1 MLLSENLTATS
12 LRSILEVSR
21 RVVWLVL
28 REMAAFRAE
37 IIVERTKPNRQ
48 ECSDYLFQAPSRR
61 RTGWL
66 LSDWTTGLVYSDNS
80 YILKEVTQL
89 LRAFCIHK
97 VSLLFASI
105 SCTLKHLQKKQAL
118 CLCIDVKDE
127 TAQPTSLPL
136 LLIFRIKLWNFL
148 HFTMTGL
155 WNWAS
160 LSLVYWRP
168 QLQDQALEP

>member
-1 MLLSENLTATS
+1 MCHFSPFHPWGVQESVAG
-12 LRSILEVSR
+12 VF
-21 RVVWLVL
+21 
-28 REMAAFRAE
+28 RELAVFRAE
-37 IIVERTKPNRQ
+37 IIAKRTKPNRQ
-48 ECSDYLFQAPSRR
+48 EYSAYLFLAPWRR
-61 RTGWL
+61 RAGWL
-66 LSDWTTGLVYSDNS
+66 LSDWTTGLVYSGNS

-97 VSLLFASI
+97 VILLFASV
-105 SCTLKHLQKKQAL
+105 SCTLKYLQKKPAP

-127 TAQPTSLPL
+127 TAQQTSLPL

-148 HFTMTGL
+148 HFTVTGL
-155 WNWAS
+155 WNWVS